1 MVSVTFLLLV
11 KSLYHLHTRIITT
24 PIRTESV
31 TERCMTET
39 VDPRETRCE
48 LVAKIERRD
57 AKPDLCTIY
66 QPHTDE
72 MSQMATWITA
82 KEGSFIDL
90 ERSR

>member
-1 MVSVTFLLLV
+1 
-11 KSLYHLHTRIITT
+11 
-24 PIRTESV
+24 
-31 TERCMTET
+31 MTET

-57 AKPDLCTIY
+57 QQPDLCTIY
-66 QPHTDE
+66 QPHRDE
-72 MSQMATWITA
+72 VTQMSTWITA